1 MLKKNPQKR
10 LESLSPRQREVLER
24 FCQGMLYKD
33 IAAHLVIEETTVK
46 SHMNAIYKKLGLYH
60 LTRDERVF
68 QIRSVF
74 CPLLDEAE
82 ADEVLDYEIVE
93 VEPDPEPVTPEED
106 RMLIYDQ
113 EALLALRNPG
123 ASLSS
128 PPKRKSL
135 MKRLFITVFLLMVL
149 GLAIF
154 GGLTLLWQSLKP
166 AGAGGISLP
175 FAAPPA
181 YEIGEWHQEGDLWIR
196 LADYEVTRGL
206 IRLDFEVWNQSD
218 RDLYFSWSAQ
228 GSFSMVDNK
237 KNRYEVFETNTYEE
251 TVEQGER
258 LVFDGYGY
266 ETVSFVDD
274 PLYLPGVTDLYITME
289 YLSEFKKATFHIPV
303 GK

>member
-1 MLKKNPQKR
+1 MLKKSPQKR
-10 LESLSPRQREVLER
+10 LESLSPRQREVLEL

-106 RMLIYDQ
+106 RMLVYDQ

-128 PPKRKSL
+128 PPKRKSF
-135 MKRLFITVFLLMVL
+135 MKRVFSILLLLMVL

-181 YEIGEWHQEGDLWIR
+181 YEIGEWYKEGDLWIR
-196 LADYEVTRGL
+196 LADYDVRESY
-206 IRLDFEVWNQSD
+206 IRLDFEIWNRSD
-218 RDLYFSWSAQ
+218 RDIYFSWSPQ
-228 GSFSMVDNK
+228 SNFSMTDNK
-237 KNRYEVFETNTYEE
+237 RTRYEVFEGNTYEE
-251 TVEQGER
+251 HVEQGER
-258 LVFDGYGY
+258 LTFDGYGY
-266 ETVSFVDD
+266 DTVSFVDD
-274 PLYLPGVTDLYITME
+274 PIYNPGVTDLYVTME
-289 YLSEFKKATFHIPV
+289 YLSDFKKATFHIPV